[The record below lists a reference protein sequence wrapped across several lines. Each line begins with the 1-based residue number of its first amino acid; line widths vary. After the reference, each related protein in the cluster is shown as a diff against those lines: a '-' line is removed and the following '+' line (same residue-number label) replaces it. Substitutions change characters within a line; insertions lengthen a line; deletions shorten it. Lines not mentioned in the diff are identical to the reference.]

1 MERGQFRHLLV
12 VGGRHHYHHHHLH
25 LWGAIIIISDGRCVK
40 RGVSP
45 TTSSTC
51 IHQSPTSPTIG
62 HTYNELLTST
72 AGQTSQVCVN
82 LFLRANNSG
91 FCIYTHC
98 TPTML
103 HNNKSINYDVI
114 DSDQPFSMRSRVDT
128 NYTFWSCP
136 PTSAHVWTYH
146 CQKPFTYCTAI
157 LRLSNGSSCKI
168 HLVSDTRRDP
178 CNSISSHDAY
188 L

>member
-1 MERGQFRHLLV
+1 MCKK
-12 VGGRHHYHHHHLH
+12 
-25 LWGAIIIISDGRCVK
+25 RCVSYYVIDVHPPIPHLSNN
-40 RGVSP
+40 RTHVQWAS
-45 TTSSTC
+45 
-51 IHQSPTSPTIG
+51 
-62 HTYNELLTST
+62 NEYT
-72 AGQTSQVCVN
+72 GQTSQVCVN

-128 NYTFWSCP
+128 NYYTFWSCP
-136 PTSAHVWTYH
+136 QTSAHVWTYH
-146 CQKPFTYCTAI
+146 CQKQFTYCTAI
-157 LRLSNGSSCKI
+157 LRHHSNGSSCKI

-178 CNSISSHDAY
+178 CNSKSSHDAY